1 MNSLE
6 ELKILIDIESITA
19 ITTNSASL
27 SIKETLELMDGV
39 NISNLNKELTFW
51 TKDQKVVVYETEDDW
66 GTEVEL
72 VSVSLKP
79 SKSLIKGTPESVTDV
94 WQDPKSG
101 RYLPFKTKYYH
112 EKEKAD
118 KVARDERAKENERR
132 LVRDLNMRTE
142 RINEQFSN
150 LPKVEETPFTIIKG
164 GIGENCR
171 YITLPKSFPISNES
185 YWLIGEFYNG
195 MNSDIRRAVDFS
207 GFASMTYGKLEA
219 TFRYVPPIIE
229 ESYSEERVDALNKY
243 NDLYKKLENDGKI
256 VKIVG
261 FCIESLSGEEL
272 GTLDEV
278 AEKLVTEL
286 KKLNQSN

>member
-6 ELKILIDIESITA
+6 ELKSLVDIESITA

-39 NISNLNKELTFW
+39 NLDNLNKELTFW

-79 SKSLIKGTPESVTDV
+79 SKGLIKGTPESVTDV

-101 RYLPFKTKYYH
+101 RSLPFKTKSYH

-118 KVARDERAKENERR
+118 KAARDAKAKEDERR
-132 LVRDLNMRTE
+132 LVRDLKMKIKKN
-142 RINEQFSN
+142 NEYFSN
-150 LPKVEETPFTIIKG
+150 LPKVEEAPFTIIKG

-171 YITLPKSFPISNES
+171 YITLPRNFPVSKTT
-185 YWLIGEFYNG
+185 YGLTGEFYNH
-195 MNSDIRRAVDFS
+195 MNSDLCRVVDFS
-207 GFASMTYGKLEA
+207 GFASMDGGKLEA
-219 TFRYVPPIIE
+219 SVRYAPPAIE
-229 ESYSEERVDALNKY
+229 EYYSEERIDALNKFD
-243 NDLYKKLENDGKI
+243 DLYKKLENDGQI

-261 FCIESLSGEEL
+261 FCIETLSYRGM

-278 AEKLVTEL
+278 AEKLREEL
-286 KKLNQSN
+286 RALSL

>member
-6 ELKILIDIESITA
+6 ELKRLVDIESITT
-19 ITTNSASL
+19 ITTHAASL

-39 NISNLNKELTFW
+39 SLDNLNTDLTFW

-66 GTEVEL
+66 GTEIEL

-79 SKSLIKGTPESVTDV
+79 AKGLIKGTPESVTDV
-94 WQDPKSG
+94 WQDPESG
-101 RYLPFKTKYYH
+101 KYLPFKTKSCH

-118 KVARDERAKENERR
+118 KDARDARAKEDERR
-132 LVRDLNMRTE
+132 LVRDLNMRIE

-150 LPKVEETPFTIIKG
+150 LPKVEEAPFTIIKG

-171 YITLPKSFPISNES
+171 YITLPRNFPVSKTT
-185 YWLIGEFYNG
+185 YGLIGEFYNG
-195 MNSDIRRAVDFS
+195 MNSDLRGAVDFS
-207 GFASMTYGKLEA
+207 GFASINGGKLEA
-219 TFRYVPPIIE
+219 SVRYAPPTIE
-229 ESYSEERVDALNKY
+229 EHYSEERVDALNKY
-243 NDLYKKLENDGKI
+243 NDLYEKLENDGQI

-261 FCIESLSGEEL
+261 FCIETLSYREM

-278 AEKLVTEL
+278 AEKLREEL
-286 KKLNQSN
+286 RALSL

>member
-6 ELKILIDIESITA
+6 ELKRLIDIESITA

-27 SIKETLELMDGV
+27 SIKETLELMDEV
-39 NISNLNKELTFW
+39 NISNLNTDLTFW

-66 GTEVEL
+66 GTEIEL

-79 SKSLIKGTPESVTDV
+79 SKGLIKGTPESVTDV
-94 WQDPKSG
+94 WQDPESG
-101 RYLPFKTKYYH
+101 KYLPFKTKSYY

-118 KVARDERAKENERR
+118 KEARAERAKENERR
-132 LVRDLNMRTE
+132 LVRDLNMKIE
-142 RINEQFSN
+142 KNNEYFSN
-150 LPKVEETPFTIIKG
+150 LPKVEEAPFTIIKG
-164 GIGENCR
+164 GIGGNCR
-171 YITLPKSFPISNES
+171 YITLPRSFPVSNGA
-185 YWLIGEFYNG
+185 YLLIGEFYSD
-195 MNSDIRRAVDFS
+195 MNSDLRRAVDFS
-207 GFASMTYGKLEA
+207 GFASMAGGELEA
-219 TFRYVPPIIE
+219 SVRYAPPTIE
-229 ESYSEERVDALNKY
+229 EYYSEERIDALNKFD
-243 NDLYKKLENDGKI
+243 DLYKKLENDGQI

-261 FCIESLSGEEL
+261 FCIETLSYREM